1 MKSTKI
7 ICKLINHSI
16 SEESESVSPLNQLSQ
31 SSSVNAS
38 KLSSSDSDVL
48 SASLEVEHF
57 WTLYC
62 FLVLC
67 LGLLDMVSVHHK
79 SIACTAEKSSSSGPS
94 TVMSKRS
101 LRVEVFRLVQRSVL
115 INFKAENVLS
125 MWPFE
130 KGKLKMSSQIKRI
143 LAHLPESG
151 ATNNLY
157 HIFW

>member
-1 MKSTKI
+1 
-7 ICKLINHSI
+7 
-16 SEESESVSPLNQLSQ
+16 
-31 SSSVNAS
+31 
-38 KLSSSDSDVL
+38 
-48 SASLEVEHF
+48 
-57 WTLYC
+57 
-62 FLVLC
+62 
-67 LGLLDMVSVHHK
+67 
-79 SIACTAEKSSSSGPS
+79 
-94 TVMSKRS
+94 MSKRS
-101 LRVEVFRLVQRSVL
+101 LRVEVFRLVRRSVL